1 MGRIVTLTI
10 ISSAAISSVFSEQFS
25 TLRTFRGRPCSLWT
39 IALNSRGIDTVSP
52 CTPHPSTGVL
62 SHRTNAARFR
72 RQASPSI
79 KEGIRASYVFA
90 VTALVSLQN
99 RSPLSFLDKTLVS
112 LSQAVRPPGAMRSG
126 ATKTTSFVKTTLN
139 GAANLYLWRTAN
151 GGRSAGG
158 RNRLVFPVE
167 PNGFVPAV
175 CTPWRRE
182 L

>member
-10 ISSAAISSVFSEQFS
+10 ISSAAISSVFSKRFS

-62 SHRTNAARFR
+62 SHRTNAARLR

-99 RSPLSFLDKTLVS
+99 RSPLSFLDNTLGS
-112 LSQAVRPPGAMRSG
+112 LSQAVRAMRSG

-139 GAANLYLWRTAN
+139 GAANVYLRRTAN

-158 RNRLVFPVE
+158 RNRLVFPVG

-175 CTPWRRE
+175 GSPWRRE